1 VRRTR
6 PRPLPVR
13 SFRGQSLV
21 EFALLLPLLLVILL
35 GVADFGRVFQ
45 AGIVMESASRA
56 AAEAGALEYLR
67 TLEIREANPGDP
79 AYYGRIHDVA
89 SEAACQEARILPN
102 TTYSGG
108 TCPTWPAVVV
118 CVHDADSVDP
128 LCDGSPASGYSAGPP
143 ECNGMSAGWSTA
155 EDSQGND
162 YVEVRVCYRFTTL
175 FNLNLS
181 LPFGAGI
188 SVGELYIQRT
198 AAFTVAD
205 Y

>member
-1 VRRTR
+1 
-6 PRPLPVR
+6 
-13 SFRGQSLV
+13 V

-45 AGIVMESASRA
+45 AGIVMESAARA
-56 AAEAGALEYLR
+56 AAEAGAIEYLR
-67 TLEIREANPGDP
+67 TQELRAAYPGPISD
-79 AYYGRIHDVA
+79 YYAQVHEVA
-89 SEAACQEARILPN
+89 SKSACEEARALPN

-118 CVHDADSVDP
+118 CVHDADTVDP
-128 LCDGSPASGYSAGPP
+128 ICNGSSASGYSAGPA
-143 ECNGMSAGWSTA
+143 ECTVMDDAWSTA
-155 EDSQGND
+155 EDAQLHD
-162 YVEVRVCYRFTTL
+162 YVEVRVCYHFTTL

-188 SVGELYIQRT
+188 SVGDIYIQRK
-198 AAFTVAD
+198 AVFIVAD